1 MEENAR
7 PNREFG
13 SHWAEIVHAY
23 CELMDEVIP
32 YLPLAEQSVYQ
43 RLFRL
48 SHVQQSPFTKC
59 RYEDV
64 AAQCGVSVSTVR
76 RAVKA
81 LRTKHL
87 LKTVWES
94 KSGTTF
100 VVQLL
105 STFPHRPSFL
115 PRRGRGAFPT
125 LRQPSRPPIYDTFT
139 PEGRALFIDCKQRLG
154 PVRMNELTEAAV
166 DWLTECCGGD
176 PEAFSDDL
184 LRDKVDELVFEEI
197 FGPERRKP
205 YEHLFAHLANPGQH
219 SAASTATGRSQFRS
233 DVAIHISE

>member
-1 MEENAR
+1 MEENGR
-7 PNREFG
+7 PNAEFG
-13 SHWAEIVHAY
+13 GHWAAVVRAY

-64 AAQCGVSVSTVR
+64 AAQCGVSLSTVR
-76 RAVKA
+76 RAVKG
-81 LRTKHL
+81 LRTKQL

-105 STFPHRPSFL
+105 STLPHRPAFL
-115 PRRGRGAFPT
+115 PRQGVALPLPFSGPRGHRST
-125 LRQPSRPPIYDTFT
+125 TPSLPKIAPYSLIVNNGSD
-139 PEGRALFIDCKQRLG
+139 P
-154 PVRMNELTEAAV
+154 
-166 DWLTECCGGD
+166 CG
-176 PEAFSDDL
+176 
-184 LRDKVDELVFEEI
+184 
-197 FGPERRKP
+197 
-205 YEHLFAHLANPGQH
+205 
-219 SAASTATGRSQFRS
+219 
-233 DVAIHISE
+233 

>member
-1 MEENAR
+1 MEENVR
-7 PNREFG
+7 PNGEFG
-13 SHWAEIVHAY
+13 GHWAEVVRAY
-23 CELMDEVIP
+23 CELMDEIMP
-32 YLPLAEQSVYQ
+32 SLPLAEQSVYL

-76 RAVKA
+76 RAVKG
-81 LRTKHL
+81 LRMKQL

-105 STFPHRPSFL
+105 STLPQRPAFL
-115 PRRGRGAFPT
+115 PRRKRDASPA
-125 LRQPSRPPIYDTFT
+125 LQRPSRPPIYDAFT
-139 PEGRALFIDCKQRLG
+139 PEDRALFIDCKQRLG
-154 PVRMNELTEAAV
+154 PRRLNELTETAV
-166 DWLTECCGGD
+166 EWLSERCGGD

-184 LRDKVDELVFEEI
+184 LRDKVDELICCEV
-197 FGPERRKP
+197 FGPERRRP
-205 YEHLFAHLANPGQH
+205 YEELFMHLYDCEVYVLSPSSLEAGL
-219 SAASTATGRSQFRS
+219 R
-233 DVAIHISE
+233 